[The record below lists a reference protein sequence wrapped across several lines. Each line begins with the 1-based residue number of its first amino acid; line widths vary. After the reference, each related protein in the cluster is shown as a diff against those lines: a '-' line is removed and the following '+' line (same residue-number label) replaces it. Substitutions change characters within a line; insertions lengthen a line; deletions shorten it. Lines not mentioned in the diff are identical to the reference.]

1 LLGAISRRSDSA
13 ILDRLRPMNLA
24 TDTLLPIA
32 VVGIMF
38 ALGLTL
44 RFESLRRTLRTPGTV
59 VAVLSYQSVVLPIL
73 GFAVAHLLRLETTLS
88 LGVVLIAS
96 APGASSSS
104 LFTHLAK
111 GDVMFATVLTAASS
125 FACLMTIPVATG
137 LANGLTFQNP
147 GFDFQNLSKIALAV
161 FAAVALP
168 VLAGIGLSHWQPV
181 LATRV
186 RGSCIGASI
195 AFFVFAIVWAIVLS
209 WDHIPEYLGRSTPC
223 VFLLNLVAL
232 ISGLAICRVCSIE
245 GDRRIAVVL
254 QTGMRNS
261 PLAIFTAIVV
271 FGMPEMAFPAA
282 AYGIVQLATAGVA
295 VLAWRAYARRGS

>member
-1 LLGAISRRSDSA
+1 
-13 ILDRLRPMNLA
+13 MNFA

-44 RFESLRRTLRTPGTV
+44 RFENLRRTLRSPRAV
-59 VAVLSYQSVVLPIL
+59 IAVLINQSVVLPIL
-73 GFAVAHLLRLETTLS
+73 GFTIAHILRLEPTLS

-96 APGASSSS
+96 APGGSASS

-111 GDVMFATVLTAASS
+111 GDVMLATVLTAASS
-125 FACLMTIPVATG
+125 FTCLVTIPVAIG
-137 LANGLTFQNP
+137 LANGLTLP
-147 GFDFQNLSKIALAV
+147 KIGFDFLALSKIALAL

-168 VLAGIGLSHWQPV
+168 VLAGIGLSQWRPV
-181 LATRV
+181 LTTRMS
-186 RGSCIGASI
+186 GPCIGASI
-195 AFFVFAIVWAIVLS
+195 AFFVFAIIWAIFLS
-209 WDHIPEYLGRSTPC
+209 WDHIPEYLGHSTPC
-223 VFLLNLVAL
+223 VFLLSLMAL
-232 ISGLAICRVCSIE
+232 MTGLAVCRVCSIE
-245 GDRRIAVVL
+245 GERRIAVVL

-271 FGMPEMAFPAA
+271 FGVPEMAFPAA

-295 VLAWRAYARRGS
+295 VLAWRAYALRAH